1 MIINTESEQEN
12 KIKEVICSVKVN
24 KNDNFTL
31 TCEIIEELK
40 YSLQS
45 AISPIYDGLLL
56 INFDMY
62 INQNKTIVEKETAVI
77 NSSYYFGRSKGI
89 NAGAI
94 MAIISSIV
102 VAFASIIWAIY
113 YLRKTQK
120 SNNTN
125 ESEVIKV
132 NH

>member
-56 INFDMY
+56 INLDMY

-77 NSSYYFGRSKGI
+77 NSRYYFGRSKGI

-113 YLRKTQK
+113 YLRKNQK

>member
-77 NSSYYFGRSKGI
+77 NSRYYFGRSKGI

-102 VAFASIIWAIY
+102 VAFASII
-113 YLRKTQK
+113 
-120 SNNTN
+120 
-125 ESEVIKV
+125 
-132 NH
+132 

>member
-1 MIINTESEQEN
+1 
-12 KIKEVICSVKVN
+12 
-24 KNDNFTL
+24 
-31 TCEIIEELK
+31 
-40 YSLQS
+40 
-45 AISPIYDGLLL
+45 
-56 INFDMY
+56 MY
-62 INQNKTIVEKETAVI
+62 INQNKTIVEKETSVI
-77 NSSYYFGRSKGI
+77 NSRYYFGRSKGI

-113 YLRKTQK
+113 YLRKNQK

>member
-1 MIINTESEQEN
+1 
-12 KIKEVICSVKVN
+12 
-24 KNDNFTL
+24 
-31 TCEIIEELK
+31 
-40 YSLQS
+40 
-45 AISPIYDGLLL
+45 
-56 INFDMY
+56 MY

-77 NSSYYFGRSKGI
+77 NSRYYFGRSKGI

-113 YLRKTQK
+113 YLRKNQK

>member
-77 NSSYYFGRSKGI
+77 NSRYYFGRSKGI

-113 YLRKTQK
+113 YLRKNQK

>member
-62 INQNKTIVEKETAVI
+62 INQNKTIVEKETSVI
-77 NSSYYFGRSKGI
+77 NSRYYFGRSKGI

-113 YLRKTQK
+113 YLRKNQK

>member
-62 INQNKTIVEKETAVI
+62 INQNKTIAEKETSVI
-77 NSSYYFGRSKGI
+77 NSRYYFGRSKGI

-113 YLRKTQK
+113 YLRKNQK